1 MKALRL
7 FLLLAALTVAP
18 SLFATRVPDVDI
30 SVRLGRDGS
39 ALIREVWSVDVDE
52 GTEWYL
58 VRKNLGDIEI
68 SGLRVRNEEHQI

>member
-30 SVRLGRDGS
+30 SVRLGS
-39 ALIREVWSVDVDE
+39 KSYNLKLIRIGSDNI
-52 GTEWYL
+52 
-58 VRKNLGDIEI
+58 KCLG
-68 SGLRVRNEEHQI
+68 SYRTG